1 MKIKNQKRYYK
12 ILKKNWERKK
22 FYAKSLKQLKLIKW
36 LCKEN
41 FMKFK
46 IFTCLKSRMILN
58 KKVKYNIKMMMRIL
72 RKIKKI
78 KVKVRKNYLKKNEYL
93 ILHIIIYLNIII

>member
-1 MKIKNQKRYYK
+1 
-12 ILKKNWERKK
+12 
-22 FYAKSLKQLKLIKW
+22 
-36 LCKEN
+36 
-41 FMKFK
+41 
-46 IFTCLKSRMILN
+46 MILN